1 MDYQDTL
8 RDMKKNMDKLLKI
21 NAEKLTLIQDKEP
34 EKVAQILKDQKKI
47 IKAISEGD
55 SETLNQLKKS
65 YADNRDK

>member
-1 MDYQDTL
+1 MDYQNTL